1 MLWPCDERWVRRDE
15 ELRMRAAAQFKSRGD
30 FESTSAL
37 MIDIDLEAAY
47 RATEYVVEPLSGRG
61 QDADVDPVVLKID
74 SASQALRALHRR
86 HGVDCSCFITAC
98 NPFSRPLDEE
108 SNLRRQEALAAE
120 LRRRSL
126 TFLPG
131 AGRHPSNG
139 WPPEPSFL
147 VLGLA
152 LEASKN
158 LGRQYEQN
166 AILWA
171 GADAVPRLVMLV

>member
-1 MLWPCDERWVRRDE
+1 
-15 ELRMRAAAQFKSRGD
+15 
-30 FESTSAL
+30 

-47 RATEYVVEPLSGRG
+47 RATDYVVELFSGKG
-61 QDADVDPVVLKID
+61 QDAGVDPIVLKID
-74 SASQALRALHRR
+74 SASRELRALHRR
-86 HGVDCSCFITAC
+86 QGVDCSCFITAC

-108 SNLRRQEALAAE
+108 SNLHRQEALAVE

-126 TFLPG
+126 RFLSG
-131 AGRHPSNG
+131 EGRHPSNG

-158 LGRQYEQN
+158 LGRHYEQN

>member
-1 MLWPCDERWVRRDE
+1 MITP
-15 ELRMRAAAQFKSRGD
+15 ELED
-30 FESTSAL
+30 
-37 MIDIDLEAAY
+37 AY
-47 RATEYVVEPLSGRG
+47 RSTLYVV
-61 QDADVDPVVLKID
+61 DAVPIEGEESEDGSVVLKID
-74 SASQALRALHRR
+74 TASPALHALHRR

-98 NPFSRPLDEE
+98 NPFSQRLDEHT
-108 SNLRRQEALAAE
+108 NLRRQEALEAE

-158 LGRQYEQN
+158 LGRHFEQN
-166 AILWA
+166 AIVWV
-171 GADAVPRLVMLV
+171 GADAVPRLVNLTWSERV

>member
-1 MLWPCDERWVRRDE
+1 
-15 ELRMRAAAQFKSRGD
+15 
-30 FESTSAL
+30 
-37 MIDIDLEAAY
+37 MIDTDLEAAY
-47 RATEYVVEPLSGRG
+47 RATDYVVELLSGKG
-61 QDADVDPVVLKID
+61 QDAGVDPIVLKID
-74 SASQALRALHRR
+74 SASRELRALHRR

-108 SNLRRQEALAAE
+108 SNLYRQEALAVE

-126 TFLPG
+126 GFLPG
-131 AGRHPSNG
+131 EGLHPSNG

-158 LGRQYEQN
+158 LGRHFEQN
-166 AILWA
+166 AIVWA
-171 GADAVPRLVMLV
+171 GADAVPKLVMIV